1 MKWTGNDDYWT
12 RESLERRARDRER
25 VKACRKAKRLKL
37 KARRRPAYMAWY
49 DTWYEQFKRSRI

>member
-1 MKWTGNDDYWT
+1 MKWTGNDGYWT

-25 VKACRKAKRLKL
+25 IRDCRKAKRLKL

-49 DTWYEQFKRSRI
+49 DTWYEQFKRSGK